1 MKHNAVMN
9 EYKLWCINTFEP
21 QGNISCR
28 EIDLPHMQAF
38 KLSKE

>member
-9 EYKLWCINTFEP
+9 EYKLQCISTCEP
-21 QGNISCR
+21 QGNMSYR

-38 KLSKE
+38 KLSEE